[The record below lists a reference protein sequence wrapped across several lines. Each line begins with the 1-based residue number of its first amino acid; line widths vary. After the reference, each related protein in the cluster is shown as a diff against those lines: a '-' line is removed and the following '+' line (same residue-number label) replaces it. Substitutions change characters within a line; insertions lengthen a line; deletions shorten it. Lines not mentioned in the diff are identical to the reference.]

1 MSKTTIVTSN
11 NYNFSEMCKM
21 PDCSM
26 DKMYVQV
33 SSDSL
38 VAHV

>member
-21 PDCSM
+21 PDCPM
-26 DKMYVQV
+26 DKTYVQV
-33 SSDSL
+33 CPHSL
-38 VAHV
+38 VAPV